1 MRGGEVDWGCDW
13 ALGGG
18 CKFCCFPFTSLFG
31 VRSLFFSWERR
42 RKSNRRHHQRDSYI
56 PSLQTI
62 SLTQKT
68 KTVNPTLSLHPKP
81 ALPHRNALPRRWP
94 LQHDHPSPRRPRNIQ
109 PALPPHLKLL
119 KPPCIPLPLHEQLPL
134 HFLLPHNSATNLRIS
149 PESDGDEGRR
159 LGG

>member
-1 MRGGEVDWGCDW
+1 MLTFFYLTLW
-13 ALGGG
+13 
-18 CKFCCFPFTSLFG
+18 

-42 RKSNRRHHQRDSYI
+42 KRKSNRRHHQRDSYI